1 MQKVEIGV
9 KQLQTAIDMYIDKK
23 DYISAITL
31 AGAAEEVLGKLAERK
46 GHKTAKKD
54 LSDALLKK
62 VPSVSEKELSD
73 KHLNRVRNSL
83 KHVNSDDEDIIE
95 IEPEEEAFTMICRAI
110 SNLSKLNKS
119 EPDNLNKFL
128 PEIKKRLGEKEG
140 ALEI

>member
-1 MQKVEIGV
+1 MKIDFSTRLIKGQSKRFSMPIRMQKVEIGV
-9 KQLQTAIDMYIDKK
+9 KQLETAIDMYIDKK

-73 KHLNRVRNSL
+73 KHLNRGYNS
-83 KHVNSDDEDIIE
+83 
-95 IEPEEEAFTMICRAI
+95 ICRA
-110 SNLSKLNKS
+110 NF
-119 EPDNLNKFL
+119 PQ
-128 PEIKKRLGEKEG
+128 R
-140 ALEI
+140 